1 MPAYNASFALIRI
14 TPTSTSKL
22 TRPSKPCGKARELVD
37 SRQADD
43 EVFFHS
49 YECAGSKDV
58 KKSRCVT
65 PTARRFNSGWMT
77 TWRCATQPPSFA
89 MRWKPLS
96 NAIAPKP
103 PPPVLAM
110 TK

>member
-1 MPAYNASFALIRI
+1 MPAYNATFRTYTHYADLDIEAGTTLWISTRALD
-14 TPTSTSKL
+14 L
-22 TRPSKPCGKARELVD
+22 
-37 SRQADD
+37 RQADD
-43 EVFFHS
+43 EVFFHP
-49 YECAGSKDV
+49 YECAGCKNVNEIELRDADD
-58 KKSRCVT
+58 KTLQLC
-65 PTARRFNSGWMT
+65 WMT
-77 TWRCATQPPSFA
+77 TSRCATQPPSFA

>member
-1 MPAYNASFALIRI
+1 MPAYNAALIRI

-22 TRPSKPCGKARELVD
+22 TRPNKPCGKARELAD

-43 EVFFHS
+43 EVFFRAG
-49 YECAGSKDV
+49 ECAGSKDV
-58 KKSRCVT
+58 T
-65 PTARRFNSGWMT
+65 PTATHFNSGWMT
-77 TWRCATQPPSFA
+77 TWRCATQPSRFA